1 MIFIEINIINM
12 DNISKEQL
20 ELQLNFNIALERT
33 LNNINEIKNVNK
45 EILNQEIKK
54 IDLLNLQIKTQK
66 DFNKTLNETRDTIT
80 KINKLI

>member
-1 MIFIEINIINM
+1 M